1 MMRIVLPTIFLLSFL
16 FPWAM
21 GFGVGQSLQQQRY
34 QSKGTNPSST
44 TLHVLPIDTQT
55 SAEISNTAHSMW
67 IATIDSDIANIQ
79 LEEFRK
85 VFAGGI
91 AVMVGGLISTTLLGT
106 IIEKKDLYAN
116 LAAESYMEMADDP
129 AFWKKMTDGMSPE
142 EQEKTKVL
150 MAKIKAQRA
159 GESPGQQPLAM
170 ASEVAETSSSIETKS
185 TTPKDEVVKA
195 SSDMFSDY

>member
-1 MMRIVLPTIFLLSFL
+1 
-16 FPWAM
+16 
-21 GFGVGQSLQQQRY
+21 
-34 QSKGTNPSST
+34 
-44 TLHVLPIDTQT
+44 
-55 SAEISNTAHSMW
+55 
-67 IATIDSDIANIQ
+67 
-79 LEEFRK
+79 
-85 VFAGGI
+85 
-91 AVMVGGLISTTLLGT
+91 MVGGLISTTLLGT

-159 GESPGQQPLAM
+159 GESPPGQQPLAM

>member
-1 MMRIVLPTIFLLSFL
+1 MMRIVLPTLFLLSFL
-16 FPWAM
+16 FPSAM
-21 GFGVGQSLQQQRY
+21 GFGVGQSLQRY